1 MLSSPS
7 TQPPSFT
14 AEQKRIL
21 GQVYSLI
28 LSWRRETSGSN
39 AAGLPKAAGGTQDET
54 ALQIG
59 ETLKGCQP

>member
-39 AAGLPKAAGGTQDET
+39 AAGLSKAAGGTR
-54 ALQIG
+54 
-59 ETLKGCQP
+59 KGCQP

>member
-1 MLSSPS
+1 MLNSPS

-28 LSWRRETSGSN
+28 LSWRPENTGSN
-39 AAGLPKAAGGTQDET
+39 VAGLSKAAGGTQDET
-54 ALQIG
+54 ALQVG
-59 ETLKGCQP
+59 ESRKGCQP

>member
-39 AAGLPKAAGGTQDET
+39 VDGLSKAAGRTQEET
-54 ALQIG
+54 ALQVG
-59 ETLKGCQP
+59 ETRKGCQP